1 MSTTLVTVR
10 RTSPAPTSV
19 GAGAACCGP
28 DTAAILSQV
37 SVRVSANYTPA
48 AARRPLHLLQAIV
61 AAGFILVLG
70 ALSSATE
77 PVAPTDLAAT
87 TAPVQNPKSK
97 IQNPTDAPAS
107 VVIPAGSYVPLQRS
121 VKDLPSVSV
130 AAFRLDVTPVTNA
143 EFLSFVRAN
152 PKWQRSRV
160 SPLFADAS
168 YLETWAGDLEL
179 GPRAPTEAPVVRV
192 SWFAAR
198 AYAAWAGKRLPTT
211 AEWELAASAGYTRA
225 DGKNDEQLNRDL
237 YAWLARPVP
246 AVLPNVATA
255 RPNFHGVRGL
265 HGLVW
270 EWVSDFNTALV
281 TGESRADSGLERDL
295 FCGAG
300 SANAKDTTDYA
311 AFMRSALRASLRANN
326 TTTSLGFRCAQ
337 DL

>member
-1 MSTTLVTVR
+1 MN
-10 RTSPAPTSV
+10 
-19 GAGAACCGP
+19 C
-28 DTAAILSQV
+28 
-37 SVRVSANYTPA
+37 TPA
-48 AARRPLHLLQAIV
+48 AASWRARTRALV
-61 AAGFILVLG
+61 AAAGILFFGG
-70 ALSSATE
+70 APALRATDAAA
-77 PVAPTDLAAT
+77 APEHLVPPPASIENQASRIE
-87 TAPVQNPKSK
+87 NS
-97 IQNPTDAPAS
+97 IDAPAT
-107 VVIPAGSYVPLQRS
+107 VVIPAGSYIPLQRS
-121 VKDLPSVSV
+121 VKDLASVPV

-143 EFLSFVRAN
+143 QFLAFVRAN

-168 YLETWAGDLEL
+168 YLETWAGDLEP
-179 GPRAPTEAPVVRV
+179 GPRAPADAPVVRI

-198 AYAAWAGKRLPTT
+198 AYAAWVGKRLPTT
-211 AEWELAASAGYTRA
+211 AEWELAAGAGYTRA

-246 AVLPNVATA
+246 AVLPNIGSA

-300 SANAKDTTDYA
+300 SAGAKDTSDYA
-311 AFMRSALRASLRANN
+311 AFMRSALRSSLKANN
-326 TTTSLGFRCAQ
+326 TTSSLGFRCAQ